1 MKTTFVIFCLPFFSV
16 AQNPNRAISLIGGI
30 EYKKERTY
38 AWNIEVNY
46 NRSLAKHP
54 KWSFERGLNFS
65 VQEYNA
71 DPAYMFDTTIVN
83 LTYGEIYYPNG
94 PNDIYYSKTEHLD
107 YSRMCMF
114 RLQGGLNRNLILH
127 EKLTFS
133 VGLNA
138 ILNLKLGERQVGRV
152 VWVPSWPSSTYK
164 VQYSKFDRKSAQ
176 EIGIT
181 IEPHVDLGIQINPK
195 LWFTSRLA
203 YYLLDRPQLDIGC
216 TYRW

>member
-16 AQNPNRAISLIGGI
+16 AQNPNRAVSLIGGI

-71 DPAYMFDTTIVN
+71 NPAFMFDTTIVEQ
-83 LTYGEIYYPNG
+83 TYGEVYYPNG
-94 PNDIYYSKTEHLD
+94 PNDIYYSKTGHLD

-114 RLQGGLNRNLILH
+114 RLQIGLNRNLILH

-164 VQYSKFDRKSAQ
+164 VQYSKFDTKSAQ

>member
-1 MKTTFVIFCLPFFSV
+1 MKTLFVIFCIPFFSV
-16 AQNPNRAISLIGGI
+16 AQNPNKTISLIGGI

-46 NRSLAKHP
+46 NSSLAKHP

-65 VQEYNA
+65 VLEYNA
-71 DPAYMFDTTIVN
+71 DPAYTFDTASVQV
-83 LTYGEIYYPNG
+83 TYGEIYYPNG

-114 RLQGGLNRNLILH
+114 RLQSGLNRNFILH

-133 VGLNA
+133 VGLNV
-138 ILNLKLGERQVGRV
+138 ILNLKLGERQVGRAE
-152 VWVPSWPSSTYK
+152 WVPSWPSNTYK
-164 VQYSKFDRKSAQ
+164 VQYFEFERKTAQ
-176 EIGIT
+176 AIGIT
-181 IEPHVDLGIQINPK
+181 IEPHADLGIQVNRK

-203 YYLLDRPQLDIGC
+203 YYVLDRLQLNIGC

>member
-71 DPAYMFDTTIVN
+71 DPAYMFDTTIVK
-83 LTYGEIYYPNG
+83 LAYGEVYYPNG
-94 PNDIYYSKTEHLD
+94 PNDIYYSTTEHLD
-107 YSRMCMF
+107 YSRRCMF
-114 RLQGGLNRNLILH
+114 RLQAGLNRNFIDNGRFTLSAGI
-127 EKLTFS
+127 
-133 VGLNA
+133 NA
-138 ILNLKLGERQVGRV
+138 ILNLKLGERQVGRAV
-152 VWVPSWPSSTYK
+152 LVPSGPSNTYK
-164 VQYSKFDRKSAQ
+164 VQYSKFDRKTAQ
-176 EIGIT
+176 VIGIT
-181 IEPHVDLGIQINPK
+181 IEPHVDLGIRVNRKI
-195 LWFTSRLA
+195 WFTSRLA
-203 YYLLDRPQLDIGC
+203 YYVVDRLQLNIGC
-216 TYRW
+216 RYRW

>member
-1 MKTTFVIFCLPFFSV
+1 MKTTFAIFCLPFFSV
-16 AQNPNRAISLIGGI
+16 AQNPNSAISLIGGI

-83 LTYGEIYYPNG
+83 QAYGEIYYPNG
-94 PNDIYYSKTEHLD
+94 PNDIYYSKTRHLD

-114 RLQGGLNRNLILH
+114 RLQIGLNRNLILH

-152 VWVPSWPSSTYK
+152 VWVPSWPSST
-164 VQYSKFDRKSAQ
+164 
-176 EIGIT
+176 
-181 IEPHVDLGIQINPK
+181 
-195 LWFTSRLA
+195 
-203 YYLLDRPQLDIGC
+203 
-216 TYRW
+216 